1 MKNSRRI
8 DSFLFLIFSFLIT
21 IHANSQDV
29 FIKVKKGT
37 IKLNEKSINSTS
49 SSIKLTKTDVLD
61 LPKSVLVLASIKD
74 KYIEIPTDKTYH
86 FADIIA
92 LNKKNNT
99 STKGKTKGGVVNALF
114 VQTVQHTDK
123 NAGITTR
130 GGDRDPD
137 FYSPLDT
144 IDTLIIVSD
153 TIVLE
158 FGNQSTKVI
167 SNFVVKNHD
176 NGKVYYDDKP
186 INNKITLINLPEG
199 MYSWIGE
206 IKSSELAISYNNFF
220 VVKNEAFENDFFKK
234 INDFKTYLD
243 QETDYTAEMKQV
255 LIKDFYAAQ
264 KVYLKDI

>member
-21 IHANSQDV
+21 IQANSQDV

-74 KYIEIPTDKTYH
+74 KYIEIPADKTYH

-99 STKGKTKGGVVNALF
+99 STKGNTKGGVVNALF
-114 VQTVQHTDK
+114 VQTIQHTDK
-123 NAGITTR
+123 NAGITNR
-130 GGDRDPD
+130 GDRLPD
-137 FYSPLDT
+137 FYAPLDLT
-144 IDTLIIVSD
+144 DTLIIVSD
-153 TIVLE
+153 TAILE

-167 SNFVVKNHD
+167 SNFVVKNHG
-176 NGKVYYDDKP
+176 NGKIYYDDKP
-186 INNKITLINLPEG
+186 MNNTITLINLPKG
-199 MYSWIGE
+199 MYVWEGE
-206 IKSSELAISYNNFF
+206 IKGYEFKNFF
-220 VVKNEAFENDFFKK
+220 KSLNRLSEISANIKNYLVIFK
-234 INDFKTYLD
+234 I
-243 QETDYTAEMKQV
+243 
-255 LIKDFYAAQ
+255 
-264 KVYLKDI
+264 

>member
-29 FIKVKKGT
+29 FLKVKKGT

-49 SSIKLTKTDVLD
+49 PSIKLTKTDVLE
-61 LPKSVLVLASIKD
+61 LPKGVLVLASIKD
-74 KYIEIPTDKTYH
+74 KYIEIPADKTYN

-92 LNKKNNT
+92 LNKKNST
-99 STKGKTKGGVVNALF
+99 STNEKTKGGVVNALF
-114 VQTVQHTDK
+114 VQSVQHTDK

-130 GGDRDPD
+130 GDRLPD
-137 FYSPLDT
+137 FYAPLDLT
-144 IDTLIIVSD
+144 DTLIIVSD
-153 TIVLE
+153 TAILE

-167 SNFVVKNHD
+167 SNFVVKNLD
-176 NGKVYYDDKP
+176 DGKVYYDDKP
-186 INNKITLINLPEG
+186 LNNTITLINLPEG

-220 VVKNEAFENDFFKK
+220 IVKNEAFKNDFFKK

-255 LIKDFYAAQ
+255 LIKDFYADQ
-264 KVYLKDI
+264 KVYLKE